1 MSDSP
6 RYRVPFRR
14 RREGKTDYRIRLR
27 LLRGDVP
34 RAVVRV
40 TNRRILV
47 SLTAYDPSGDRVL
60 ASAESPE
67 LTSVGFPETNLRTTP
82 AAYLTGYLAG
92 VRAKAAGASSA
103 VLDVGLRHPT
113 PGGRLMGALKGL
125 LDAGLEVPHG
135 EKGLPTT
142 DRLNGQHLPT
152 PLPKPVEAYKSELAQ
167 PPAPP
172 KESR

>member
-1 MSDSP
+1 MSESP

-27 LLRGDVP
+27 LLRSDQP

-47 SLTAYDPSGDRVL
+47 SVTSFDPRGDRVV

-67 LTSVGFPETNLRTTP
+67 LTAVGFPEPNLRTTP

-92 VRAKAAGASSA
+92 LRAKAAGASSA
-103 VLDVGLRHPT
+103 VLDVGLRHPA

-125 LDAGLEVPHG
+125 LDAGLEIPHG
-135 EKGLPTT
+135 DRGLPSD
-142 DRLNGQHLPT
+142 DRLNGQHLPK
-152 PLPKPVEAYKSELAQ
+152 PLPKPVEAYKSDLVQA
-167 PPAPP
+167 PARSS
-172 KESR
+172 ESR

>member
-1 MSDSP
+1 MSDGP

-27 LLRGDVP
+27 LLRGDKP

-47 SLTAYDPSGDRVL
+47 TVTTYDPLGDRVV
-60 ASAESPE
+60 ASAESAE
-67 LTSVGFPETNLRTTP
+67 LTSVGFPESNLRTTP

-92 VRAKAAGASSA
+92 VRAKAAGTESA
-103 VLDVGLRHPT
+103 ILDVGLRHPT

-135 EKGLPTT
+135 DQGLPTT
-142 DRLNGQHLPT
+142 DRLNGQHLPK
-152 PLPKPVEAYKSELAQ
+152 PLPKPVEAYKSDLAQ
-167 PPAPP
+167 PPAPS
-172 KESR
+172 KESA

>member
-1 MSDSP
+1 MSNGP

-27 LLRGDVP
+27 LLRSDEP

-47 SLTAYDPSGDRVL
+47 SVTTYDPLGDRVL
-60 ASAESPE
+60 ASAESEE
-67 LTSVGFPETNLRTTP
+67 LTSVGFPESNLRTTP

-113 PGGRLMGALKGL
+113 PGGRLMGALQGL

-135 EKGLPTT
+135 DKGLPSN
-142 DRLNGQHLPT
+142 DRLNGQHLPK

-167 PPAPP
+167 PRAPS
-172 KESR
+172 KEAR

>member
-14 RREGKTDYRIRLR
+14 RREGKTDYRTRLR
-27 LLRGDVP
+27 LLRGDRP

-40 TNRRILV
+40 TNRRVLV
-47 SLTAYDPSGDRVL
+47 SLTAYDPHGDRVL

-67 LTSVGFPETNLRTTP
+67 LTSVGFPEPNLRTTP

-92 VRAKAAGASSA
+92 VRAKAAGTSSA
-103 VLDVGLRHPT
+103 VLDVGIRHPA

-125 LDAGLEVPHG
+125 LDAGLDIPHG
-135 EKGLPTT
+135 DEGLPSA
-142 DRLNGQHLPT
+142 DRLNGQHLPK
-152 PLPKPVEAYKSELAQ
+152 PLPKPVEAYKSELDK
-167 PPAPP
+167 PRAPR
-172 KESR
+172 KASS

>member
-1 MSDSP
+1 MSRGP

-27 LLRGDVP
+27 LLRGGEP

-47 SLTAYDPSGDRVL
+47 TVTAYDERGDRVL

-67 LTSVGFPETNLRTTP
+67 LEAVGFPGSNLRTTP

-92 VRAKAAGASSA
+92 VRAKAAGATSA

-125 LDAGLEVPHG
+125 LDAGLDVPHG
-135 EKGLPTT
+135 QKGLPSA
-142 DRLNGQHLPT
+142 DRLNGQHLPQ
-152 PLPKPVEAYKSELAQ
+152 PLPKPVEAYKSDLGQ
-167 PPAPP
+167 PRTPS
-172 KESR
+172 KESP

>member
-27 LLRGDVP
+27 LLRGDLP

-40 TNRRILV
+40 TNRRVLV
-47 SLTAYDPSGDRVL
+47 SITAYDPQGDRVL

-67 LTSVGFPETNLRTTP
+67 LTRAGFPEPNLRTTP

-92 VRAKAAGASSA
+92 VRAKAAGTTSA
-103 VLDVGLRHPT
+103 VLDAGLRHPA

-125 LDAGLEVPHG
+125 LDAGMTIPHG
-135 EKGLPTT
+135 TEGLPSA
-142 DRLNGQHLPT
+142 DRLNGQHLPK
-152 PLPKPVEAYKSELAQ
+152 PLPQPVESYKSELVK
-167 PPAPP
+167 PRPRR
-172 KESR
+172 KVSK

>member
-6 RYRVPFRR
+6 RFRVPFRR
-14 RREGKTDYRIRLR
+14 RRQGKTDYRIRLR
-27 LLRGDVP
+27 LLRSNRP

-47 SLTAYDPSGDRVL
+47 TVTAYDPAGDRVL
-60 ASAESPE
+60 ASAESAE
-67 LTSVGFPETNLRTTP
+67 LAAVGFPASNLRTTP

-92 VRAKAAGASSA
+92 VRAKAAGATTA

-135 EKGLPTT
+135 EKGLPSN

-152 PLPKPVEAYKSELAQ
+152 PLPKPVEVYKSDLAS
-167 PPAPP
+167 PP
-172 KESR
+172 SRSKGSR

>member
-1 MSDSP
+1 MSNGP

-14 RREGKTDYRIRLR
+14 RREGKTDYRIRLG
-27 LLRGDVP
+27 LLRGDRP

-47 SLTAYDPSGDRVL
+47 TVTAYDPLGDRVL

-67 LTSVGFPETNLRTTP
+67 LAAVGFPESNLRTTP

-92 VRAKAAGASSA
+92 VRAKAVGTTSA

-135 EKGLPTT
+135 EKGLPSN

-152 PLPKPVEAYKSELAQ
+152 PLPKPVEAYKSDLAQ
-167 PPAPP
+167 PRAPS
-172 KESR
+172 KESA

>member
-1 MSDSP
+1 MSKGP

-14 RREGKTDYRIRLR
+14 RRQGKTDYRIRLR
-27 LLRGDVP
+27 LLRGNEP

-47 SLTAYDPSGDRVL
+47 TLTTYDPHGDRVL

-67 LTSVGFPETNLRTTP
+67 LTSVGFPESNLRTTP

-92 VRAKAAGASSA
+92 VRAKAAGAASA
-103 VLDVGLRHPT
+103 VLDVGLHHPT

-135 EKGLPTT
+135 DKGLPSN
-142 DRLNGQHLPT
+142 DRLNGQHLPK

-167 PPAPP
+167 PRTPS
-172 KESR
+172 KESA

>member
-1 MSDSP
+1 MSIGP

-14 RREGKTDYRIRLR
+14 RRQGKTDYRIRLR
-27 LLRGDVP
+27 LLRGDQP

-47 SLTAYDPSGDRVL
+47 SVTAFDPLGDRVL

-67 LTSVGFPETNLRTTP
+67 LAAVGFPESNLRTTP

-92 VRAKAAGASSA
+92 VRAKAAGATSA
-103 VLDVGLRHPT
+103 VLDVGLKHPT

-125 LDAGLEVPHG
+125 LDAGLDVPHG
-135 EKGLPTT
+135 DKGLPSNE
-142 DRLNGQHLPT
+142 RLNGQHLPK
-152 PLPKPVEAYKSELAQ
+152 PLPKPVEAYKSDLAQ
-167 PPAPP
+167 PKRPS
-172 KESR
+172 KESK

>member
-1 MSDSP
+1 VSDGP

-14 RREGKTDYRIRLR
+14 RRQGKTDYRIRLR
-27 LLRGDVP
+27 LLRSDVP

-47 SLTAYDPSGDRVL
+47 SVTTYDAVGDRVL

-67 LTSVGFPETNLRTTP
+67 LAAVGFPESNLRSTP

-103 VLDVGLRHPT
+103 ILDVGLRHPT

-125 LDAGLEVPHG
+125 LDAGLDVPHG
-135 EKGLPTT
+135 DKGLPSN
-142 DRLNGQHLPT
+142 DRLNGQHLPK
-152 PLPKPVEAYKSELAQ
+152 PLPKPVEAYKSDLGQ
-167 PPAPP
+167 GPAP
-172 KESR
+172 SRKSP

>member
-1 MSDSP
+1 MSDGP

-14 RREGKTDYRIRLR
+14 RRQGKTDYRIRLR
-27 LLRGDVP
+27 LLRADLP

-40 TNRRILV
+40 TNHRILV
-47 SLTAYDPSGDRVL
+47 TVTVYDPIGDRVL

-67 LTSVGFPETNLRTTP
+67 LTAVGFPESSLRSTP

-103 VLDVGLRHPT
+103 VLDVGLRHPI

-125 LDAGLEVPHG
+125 LDAGIEVPHG
-135 EKGLPTT
+135 EKGLPSN

-152 PLPKPVEAYKSELAQ
+152 PLPKPVEAYKSDLAQ
-167 PPAPP
+167 PRDPT
-172 KESR
+172 KESA

>member
-1 MSDSP
+1 MTETP

-27 LLRGDVP
+27 LLRSDEP
-34 RAVVRV
+34 RAVVRM

-47 SLTAYDPSGDRVL
+47 SVTAFDSRGDRVL

-67 LTSVGFPETNLRTTP
+67 LTAVGFPELNLRTTP

-92 VRAKAAGASSA
+92 IRAKAAGASSA
-103 VLDVGLRHPT
+103 VLDVGIRHPS

-125 LDAGLEVPHG
+125 LDAGLKIPHG
-135 EKGLPTT
+135 DKGLPSD
-142 DRLNGQHLPT
+142 DRLNGQHLPK
-152 PLPKPVEAYKSELAQ
+152 PLPKPVEAYKSDLVQ
-167 PPAPP
+167 APP
-172 KESR
+172 HSSESR